1 MPRMARA
8 VLAGVPHHLTQR
20 GVNRQT
26 VFLTD
31 GDRRIYLELVL
42 ESAQRFSVELLG
54 YCLMTNHVH
63 WIVVPGQS
71 DSLAKAFAQ
80 AHGRYAH
87 YANAVLHR
95 SGHFWQNRFFSC
107 ALEPAHLWAALRYVE
122 RNPVRAGLV
131 EIADQWPWS
140 SASVHTGRMDKP
152 DWLDVT
158 GWSHRFTQMDWLS
171 FLGATQLADSE
182 RLLRIHTYA
191 GRPLGSQAFVE
202 SAELKL
208 GRRLQKSKGGR
219 PAKANRSL
227 PINEPAE
234 EAIPALDT

>member
-1 MPRMARA
+1 
-8 VLAGVPHHLTQR
+8 
-20 GVNRQT
+20 
-26 VFLTD
+26 
-31 GDRRIYLELVL
+31 
-42 ESAQRFSVELLG
+42 
-54 YCLMTNHVH
+54 
-63 WIVVPGQS
+63 
-71 DSLAKAFAQ
+71 
-80 AHGRYAH
+80 
-87 YANAVLHR
+87 
-95 SGHFWQNRFFSC
+95 
-107 ALEPAHLWAALRYVE
+107 
-122 RNPVRAGLV
+122 
-131 EIADQWPWS
+131 
-140 SASVHTGRMDKP
+140 
-152 DWLDVT
+152 
-158 GWSHRFTQMDWLS
+158 MDWLS